1 MSTIALITQD
11 NNTDAAQW
19 QFDKVMAAIAY
30 DLDLTI
36 VFIGNG
42 IKQLQLNPAWKCL
55 GIYGIDSVYIISEEV
70 TANNDFLISA
80 KTINMYEL
88 KQLIS
93 QSELLL

>member
-1 MSTIALITQD
+1 MKTIALITEK
-11 NNTDAAQW
+11 NATKSAQW

-36 VFIGNG
+36 VFVNDG

-55 GIYGIDSVYIISEEV
+55 NIYGLDSIYVVSNQ
-70 TANNDFLISA
+70 TNKKKDFLIHVDE
-80 KTINMYEL
+80 INMTEL

-93 QSELLL
+93 GSQLLL